1 MEGKAWFSVRSKVS
15 CISSLLSKTVKK
27 TKIKCHIIK
36 SLPCIQKPR
45 KKNRCAL
52 IIDIPLSFP
61 SGSVVKNPSA
71 MRETQEMQVQFLGWE
86 DPLEEEIAT
95 SSSILVWEIP
105 LTEEPGGYSPGTA
118 ASRTWLSN
126 WAHVQWDYTC
136 SYHLIQLSHFPED
149 ISSSSP
155 TSQKPLQS
163 YL

>member
-71 MRETQEMQVQFLGWE
+71 MRETQEMQVQFLGWV

-105 LTEEPGGYSPGTA
+105 LTEK
-118 ASRTWLSN
+118 LSGVQSMGSQRVRYN
-126 WAHVQWDYTC
+126 WATNTSTFHSTTHKVEMVLW
-136 SYHLIQLSHFPED
+136 IKP
-149 ISSSSP
+149 SP
-155 TSQKPLQS
+155 VVTI
-163 YL
+163 